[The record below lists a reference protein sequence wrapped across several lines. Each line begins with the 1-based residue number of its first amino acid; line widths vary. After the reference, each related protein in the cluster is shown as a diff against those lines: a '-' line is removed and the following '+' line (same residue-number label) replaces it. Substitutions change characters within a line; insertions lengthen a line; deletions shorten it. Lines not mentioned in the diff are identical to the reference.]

1 MAALQHRVVGG
12 ELCGRLVKTVC
23 HISSVHHARD
33 VRISLKECAALAADH
48 WEVHLVAPGKLE
60 AGTSGIRHHPLDAS
74 RGGRL
79 RRVFLRGYRAYR
91 MASNLRADVYHFHDP
106 ELIPFGLLLRGS
118 GSRVIYDVHENV
130 PQDVLSKDWIAPVFR
145 EPVAM
150 LMHLV
155 EWFSAKVFTGIVA
168 ATPTIALR
176 FPPERTEVVQNF
188 PILSEFTRGSSHP
201 YLQRE
206 PFFAYVGGLTGTRG
220 AAEMVEAIAAM
231 SGESAR
237 LQLAGSFESELLQG
251 KLEAMPGWG
260 RVDFH
265 SWLNREEITSLLGQV
280 RAGLVVLH
288 PIQNYAESWPIKLF
302 EYMAAGLPV
311 IASDFPLWRE
321 IVEDAGCGL
330 LVDALDPEA
339 IAKAMQWILDHPEES
354 RVMGERGRRA
364 VEEKYN
370 WELEAEKLVRLYR
383 TLCT

>member
-1 MAALQHRVVGG
+1 MATLQYRVMGG
-12 ELCGRLVKTVC
+12 ALCGRFVKTVC
-23 HISSVHHARD
+23 HISSVHQARD
-33 VRISLKECAALAADH
+33 VRISLKECAALVADH

-79 RRVFLRGYRAYR
+79 RRVLLRGYRAYR
-91 MASNLRADVYHFHDP
+91 KAWSLRADVYHFHDP
-106 ELIPFGLLLRGS
+106 ELIPFGLLLRAS
-118 GSRVIYDVHENV
+118 GFRVIYDVHENV

-145 EPVAM
+145 RPVAIVM
-150 LMHLV
+150 RLV
-155 EWFSAKVFTGIVA
+155 EWFSAKMFTGIVA

-176 FPPERTEVVQNF
+176 FPREKTGVVQNF
-188 PILSEFTRGSSHP
+188 PILSEFTQDGSIP

-220 AAEMVEAIAAM
+220 ASEMVEAIGTM
-231 SGESAR
+231 TSEGAR
-237 LQLAGSFESELLQG
+237 LQLAGSFESEFLRG
-251 KLEAMPGWG
+251 KLEAMPGWD
-260 RVDFH
+260 RIDFH
-265 SWLNREEITSLLGQV
+265 GWLDREDISRLLGQV

-288 PIQNYAESWPIKLF
+288 PIQNYAESWPIKMF

-330 LVDALDPEA
+330 LVDALDREA
-339 IAKAMQWILDHPEES
+339 IARAMQWILHHPEES
-354 RVMGERGRRA
+354 RAMGERGRRA

-370 WELEAEKLVRLYR
+370 WEIEAGKLVRLYR
-383 TLCT
+383 ELCR